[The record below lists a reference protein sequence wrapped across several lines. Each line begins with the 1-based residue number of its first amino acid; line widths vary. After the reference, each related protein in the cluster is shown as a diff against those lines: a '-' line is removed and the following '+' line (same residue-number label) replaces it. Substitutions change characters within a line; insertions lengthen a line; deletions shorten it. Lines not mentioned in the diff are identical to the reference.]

1 MKLKNI
7 FYKEE
12 VRKDFLTKEEY
23 TIKKPNTTGI
33 VLFFTSVCIALILLF
48 SCFTSVPTGHTGVV
62 TTFGKVSNH
71 TLDSGFHLKA
81 PWQKII
87 HMDNRIQKETLELSC
102 FSSDLQEV
110 NMVYTV
116 NYEISKTDAMTIY
129 STIGESYY
137 NTVIIPN
144 ITESVKTSVAKYTAE
159 NLISNRNELSNIIH
173 EDLKERLIKYNIV
186 LVSSS
191 VEDTDFTE
199 VFTSAVEAKQVA
211 EQNKLKAQTEAE
223 QQIIEAEAAA
233 TIKTVEATADA
244 DAKKIA
250 ADAKAYE
257 IQVQAEAEAEANK
270 KLAASI
276 TDELIDY
283 KYTETWNGELPTYM
297 GGNDTVPVLDLTT
310 KN

>member
-1 MKLKNI
+1 M
-7 FYKEE
+7 
-12 VRKDFLTKEEY
+12 
-23 TIKKPNTTGI
+23 
-33 VLFFTSVCIALILLF
+33 
-48 SCFTSVPTGHTGVV
+48 PTGHTGVV

-116 NYEISKTDAMTIY
+116 NYEISKADAMTIY

-159 NLISNRNELSNIIH
+159 NLIGNRNELSNIIH

-257 IQVQAEAEAEANK
+257 IQVQAEAEA
-270 KLAASI
+270 
-276 TDELIDY
+276 
-283 KYTETWNGELPTYM
+283 
-297 GGNDTVPVLDLTT
+297 
-310 KN
+310 